1 MSEFNALNELIIV
14 SVFHLRLTQNFNPKQ
29 NVTLCTRFPMCGL
42 EYQSVK
48 YVYLPC
54 VIHGE
59 HLAEVNV
66 GLGEYHVFV

>member
-1 MSEFNALNELIIV
+1 
-14 SVFHLRLTQNFNPKQ
+14 
-29 NVTLCTRFPMCGL
+29 MCGL

-48 YVYLPC
+48 YVYLHC